1 MPAPTR
7 GAYLRKLAALV
18 REHEDELVKILM
30 LEQGKIHALAK
41 TEIEFSADYFDYMAN
56 AARVYSGDVMQS
68 DNENENIIIARQ
80 PIGVAVGIIAWN
92 FPFFLIA
99 RKMGPALVTGNTIV
113 IKPSSDTPG
122 LALAFAKLVDEVGLP
137 AGVANFVSGR
147 GSIIGDDL
155 AKNPKVGIISLTGS
169 TASGKKVMAAAANHV
184 AKMSLELGGKAPAIV
199 AKDADIDLA
208 VQAILTRE
216 LITMGKFVTTLNGF
230 MCKKMLRMSL
240 LRK

>member
-1 MPAPTR
+1 
-7 GAYLRKLAALV
+7 
-18 REHEDELVKILM
+18 
-30 LEQGKIHALAK
+30 
-41 TEIEFSADYFDYMAN
+41 
-56 AARVYSGDVMQS
+56 MQS

-199 AKDADIDLA
+199 AKDADID
-208 VQAILTRE
+208 
-216 LITMGKFVTTLNGF
+216 
-230 MCKKMLRMSL
+230 
-240 LRK
+240 

>member
-1 MPAPTR
+1 
-7 GAYLRKLAALV
+7 
-18 REHEDELVKILM
+18 
-30 LEQGKIHALAK
+30 
-41 TEIEFSADYFDYMAN
+41 
-56 AARVYSGDVMQS
+56 
-68 DNENENIIIARQ
+68 
-80 PIGVAVGIIAWN
+80 
-92 FPFFLIA
+92 
-99 RKMGPALVTGNTIV
+99 MGPALVTGNTIV

>member
-1 MPAPTR
+1 

-122 LALAFAKLVDEVGLP
+122 LALAFAKL
-137 AGVANFVSGR
+137 
-147 GSIIGDDL
+147 
-155 AKNPKVGIISLTGS
+155 
-169 TASGKKVMAAAANHV
+169 
-184 AKMSLELGGKAPAIV
+184 
-199 AKDADIDLA
+199 
-208 VQAILTRE
+208 
-216 LITMGKFVTTLNGF
+216 
-230 MCKKMLRMSL
+230 
-240 LRK
+240 